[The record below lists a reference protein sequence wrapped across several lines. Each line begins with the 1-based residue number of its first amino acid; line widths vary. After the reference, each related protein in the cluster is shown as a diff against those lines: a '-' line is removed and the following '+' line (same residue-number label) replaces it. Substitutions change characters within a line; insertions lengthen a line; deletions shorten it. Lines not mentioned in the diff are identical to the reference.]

1 MYLCID
7 IGGTKTLVALFTKGS
22 HKLYSKRFLT
32 AKDPE
37 QFLRDLQRALKRFP
51 IKHLQGVTIAV
62 PGAIHL
68 TGIKYGNLPWDHF
81 PLKKRLPDLFP
92 ANTPIHIIN
101 DADAATIYE
110 AQHFPSQKVVY
121 LTFSTGVGG
130 GLAENGQLLKKSSS
144 FEPGHK
150 KYPFKGRTSEWEDLA
165 AASAI
170 RQVYGAPVSTLKD
183 QAIFNDVAVRLSL
196 GLTDIIKTHQPDVVI
211 LGGPLAHQLPRFA
224 RPLRRLLA
232 ESLPQD
238 CTIPRLYR
246 ARRPTGSVIY
256 GLALYGKSRSD
267 DN

>member
-7 IGGTKTLVALFTKGS
+7 IGGTKTLAALFTNGG
-22 HKLYSKRFLT
+22 HKLYTKRFLT

-51 IKHLQGVTIAV
+51 IKHLQGAAVAV
-62 PGAIHL
+62 PGVIRL

-81 PLKKRLPDLFP
+81 SLKKHLPSLFP
-92 ANTPIHIIN
+92 ENTPIHLIN

-110 AQHFPSQKVVY
+110 AQRFPSQKVVY
-121 LTFSTGVGG
+121 LTLSTGIGG

-150 KYPFKGRTSEWEDLA
+150 KYSFRGHVSEWEDLA

-196 GLTDIIKTHQPDVVI
+196 GLTDIVKTHQPDLVI

-246 ARRPTGSVIY
+246 ARRPTSSVIY
-256 GLALYGKSRSD
+256 GLAMYGKSQSHD
-267 DN
+267 H